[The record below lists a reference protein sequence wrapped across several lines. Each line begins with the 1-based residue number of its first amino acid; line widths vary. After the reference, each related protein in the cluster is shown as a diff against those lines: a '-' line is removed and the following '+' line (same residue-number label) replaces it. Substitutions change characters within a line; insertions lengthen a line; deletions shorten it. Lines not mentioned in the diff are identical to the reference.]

1 LLRIDLYSNL
11 GDCISKCYHDISDI
25 VAEDGL
31 NPVLSDDVKKCQQ
44 CYSPSPLR
52 EILSRDFGLLT
63 ISYEILGKLFL
74 GNPQIPRW
82 HLYPRD
88 DSIPPCLF

>member
-1 LLRIDLYSNL
+1 LLRMDLYSNL

-44 CYSPSPLR
+44 PHSLF
-52 EILSRDFGLLT
+52 IL
-63 ISYEILGKLFL
+63 
-74 GNPQIPRW
+74 
-82 HLYPRD
+82 
-88 DSIPPCLF
+88 